1 MKTVILCG
9 GKGTRLSEETIK
21 IPKPMVKIGKLPIL
35 EHIMNYY
42 SYFGNKHFI
51 LALGYKQQYIVD
63 YFKKDKFKKKW
74 QINFA
79 NTGLET
85 LTGTRLKKLKKYF
98 VENENFHFTYGDGLS
113 NVNLKKLQD
122 FHIKSKKICSV
133 TAVRP
138 TSRFGELI
146 LKKNKVLKFEE
157 KPQVSKNWING
168 GFFVMNKLIFDYIK
182 NDKTILEKKPLETL
196 ARKKK
201 LSGYKHYSFWQCM
214 DTMRD
219 KNYLNKLWKENKSP
233 WKKW

>member
-9 GKGTRLSEETIK
+9 GKGTRISEETVK
-21 IPKPMVKIGKLPIL
+21 IPKPMVKIGKIPIL

-42 SYFGNKHFI
+42 SHFGNNYFI
-51 LALGYKQQYIVD
+51 LELGYKQQNIIE
-63 YFKKDKFKKKW
+63 YFNKDKFKQKW
-74 QINFA
+74 VIKFVD
-79 NTGLET
+79 TGLET
-85 LTGTRLKKLKKYF
+85 LTGTRLKRLKKYF
-98 VENENFHFTYGDGLS
+98 IKNENFHFTYGDGLS

-168 GFFVMNKLIFDYIK
+168 GFFVLNYKVFHYLVKKNHMFEREAITKLCQK
-182 NDKTILEKKPLETL
+182 NQIS
-196 ARKKK
+196 AF
-201 LSGYKHYSFWQCM
+201 KHYDKWHCM

-219 KNYLNKLWKENKSP
+219 KLILNNFLIKRKAFWILK
-233 WKKW
+233 

>member
-168 GFFVMNKLIFDYIK
+168 GFFVLNYKVFDYLVKK
-182 NDKTILEKKPLETL
+182 NHMFEREAIT
-196 ARKKK
+196 K
-201 LSGYKHYSFWQCM
+201 LCQKNQISAFKHYDKWHCM

-219 KNYLNKLWKENKSP
+219 KLILNNFLIKRKAFWILK
-233 WKKW
+233 